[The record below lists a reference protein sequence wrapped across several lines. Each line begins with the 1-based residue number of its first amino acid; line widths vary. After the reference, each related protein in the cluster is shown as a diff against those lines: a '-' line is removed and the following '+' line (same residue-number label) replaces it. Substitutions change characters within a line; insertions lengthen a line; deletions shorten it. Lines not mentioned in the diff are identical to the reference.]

1 MADPVSLT
9 IEGSIWSW
17 IAGAAVVGAAGYEMY
32 DAQKDSKKAMKDLME
47 NKPASPLDTQA
58 DQAKAAE
65 EAINRQRRIMLLTGG
80 ETNVTGGKGILSAG
94 NVMSKTLL
102 SG

>member
-1 MADPVSLT
+1 MADTVTWLG
-9 IEGSIWSW
+9 E
-17 IAGAAVVGAAGYEMY
+17 IALAGYGAYESY
-32 DAQKDSKKAMKDLME
+32 EAQKEQKKAMSDLMS
-47 NKPASPLDTQA
+47 NKPASPLDTQQ
-58 DQAKAAE
+58 DQNKAAE
-65 EAINRQRRIMLLTGG
+65 EAINRQRKMMLLTGG